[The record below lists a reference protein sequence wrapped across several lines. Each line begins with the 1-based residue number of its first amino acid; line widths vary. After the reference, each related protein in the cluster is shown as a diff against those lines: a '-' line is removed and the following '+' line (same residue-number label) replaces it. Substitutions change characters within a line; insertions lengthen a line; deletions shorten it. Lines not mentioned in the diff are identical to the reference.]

1 MTTTASQEHFTQAA
15 RTGQE
20 AMSTAIRTW
29 GETAQSVLGMGTG
42 RSGDEASPDRLV
54 DAWFDIAGE
63 ALAAQRELTKA
74 VLTAGTPMIDALSR
88 AATRTIEAA
97 QEATQEA
104 SRQATEAPAQD
115 TQEQDT
121 QEAPRTTRAGGARE
135 ATRQATEATAQNAHE
150 VPRTT
155 RASGT
160 RKDS

>member
-115 TQEQDT
+115 TQE
-121 QEAPRTTRAGGARE
+121 APRTTRAGGARE

>member
-88 AATRTIEAA
+88 AATRTIEAG

-104 SRQATEAPAQD
+104 SRQATEAPA
-115 TQEQDT
+115 QDT